1 MGAERPRG
9 TDKGGQEDRVPV
21 DDGVVQETGICG
33 GERSAM
39 LQYITLQD
47 IR

>member
-33 GERSAM
+33 GERRAM